1 MAKSSWQ
8 LCLDLWDQIYFFQF
22 ALVLKVQ
29 ISQIFNPFNEG
40 TNPLDF
46 RELLRLAPKY
56 KYKIKLK
63 KWKASLY
70 FQLLSTLVSLPFIYT
85 HCASAPSF
93 SALI

>member
-8 LCLDLWDQIYFFQF
+8 LCLDLWDQIYIFQF

-46 RELLRLAPKY
+46 CELTRLTCKY
-56 KYKIKLK
+56 KYKVKKKL
-63 KWKASLY
+63 Y
-70 FQLLSTLVSLPFIYT
+70 
-85 HCASAPSF
+85 
-93 SALI
+93 

>member
-46 RELLRLAPKY
+46 CELLRLAPKY

-63 KWKASLY
+63 K
-70 FQLLSTLVSLPFIYT
+70 
-85 HCASAPSF
+85 
-93 SALI
+93 